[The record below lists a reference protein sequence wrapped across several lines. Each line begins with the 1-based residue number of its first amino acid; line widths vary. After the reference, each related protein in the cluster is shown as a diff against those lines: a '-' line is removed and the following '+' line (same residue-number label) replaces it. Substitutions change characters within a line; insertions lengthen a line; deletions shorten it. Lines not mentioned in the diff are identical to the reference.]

1 MRKVHQKFMI
11 GVRLFEEW
19 HLVQALA
26 LAEGLVRSE
35 DEMDRHDGYSWRGL
49 VFEDGGLCS
58 GLTGLSDAR
67 TSRRM
72 KAPPVA
78 AATEGSVDEAL

>member
-1 MRKVHQKFMI
+1 MREVHQKLMI
-11 GVRLFEEW
+11 GVRLFEEGRTA
-19 HLVQALA
+19 QALA
-26 LAEGLVRSE
+26 LAKELIRSE
-35 DEMDRHDGYSWRGL
+35 DEMDRHDGYSCRVL

-58 GLTGLSDAR
+58 GLTGLSDVR

-72 KAPPVA
+72 KAPPAA